1 MTKEIV
7 NICIDSGITG
17 QMQREIKD
25 HISSDHRVTVYS
37 DLFDRRLGVG
47 IENDDE
53 GDTDR
58 LILAAY
64 MAVMGALRRHLD
76 VDYTDGKEPI
86 DVTKPLADNFDAED
100 L

>member
-1 MTKEIV
+1 MAGGIV
-7 NICIDSGITG
+7 NICIDLGITE

-25 HISSDHRVTVYS
+25 HISNGHTVAVYS
-37 DLFDRRLGVG
+37 DLFDYRLGVG
-47 IENDDE
+47 IDNDDE
-53 GDTDR
+53 EDTDR

-64 MAVMGALRRHLD
+64 MAVMGALRRRLD
-76 VDYTDGKEPI
+76 VDYTDGEAPI